1 LDFVA
6 PPPAPRKARQKGL
19 MMFSV
24 GDKVM
29 HPGHGPGVITGVETR
44 QVIGDAKEYY
54 IIEMLAEG
62 GTLMTPVARA
72 EEIGLRPAIDLK
84 TVERLFGLFTES
96 PTTLSSDFRERQ
108 DEIEER
114 LRVGDV
120 FTAAEV
126 LRDLAWYSQDRG
138 LTERDTK
145 LMQRAEESLGGE
157 LALVYDIEVDQA
169 IKKVQARLAEVMEER
184 VKASPPLP
192 AEP

>member
-1 LDFVA
+1 
-6 PPPAPRKARQKGL
+6 
-19 MMFSV
+19 MFSV

-72 EEIGLRPAIDLK
+72 EEIGLRPAIDLEA
-84 TVERLFGLFTES
+84 VERLFGLFAEL

-114 LRVGDV
+114 LKVGDV

-126 LRDLAWYSQDRG
+126 LRDLVWYSQERG

-157 LALVYDIEVDQA
+157 LALVYDIEMDQA
-169 IKKVQARLAEVMEER
+169 IKKVQARLTEIIEER
-184 VKASPPLP
+184 AKATTLQAS
-192 AEP
+192 EP